1 MPVLLENDNSLLTTE
16 QYSMQDI
23 IYINIG
29 FTKEDEGE
37 FEDIKNNLRKRRE
50 LRKAAKAEKRK
61 LDGVPDDKVQ

>member
-1 MPVLLENDNSLLTTE
+1 MR
-16 QYSMQDI
+16 DI

-61 LDGVPDDKVQ
+61 LDGVPDDKVSPAL